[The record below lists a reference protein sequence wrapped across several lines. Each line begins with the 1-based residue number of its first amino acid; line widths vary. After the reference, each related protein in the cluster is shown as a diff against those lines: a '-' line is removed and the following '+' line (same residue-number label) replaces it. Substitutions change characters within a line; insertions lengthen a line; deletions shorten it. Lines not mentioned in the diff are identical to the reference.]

1 MNATGDSSLAGC
13 TCLITGGAGFIG
25 SHLADALLGR
35 GHRVLAI
42 DNLST
47 GKIENIAHLRAHP
60 LFQFVH
66 APIEDEAT
74 LANLAGQSRIIFHLA
89 AAVGVKLIVEKPVE
103 TIETNVL
110 GTELVLRTAARFG
123 CRVVIA
129 SSSEVYGK
137 GCKVPF
143 SEDDDVVLGATSR
156 ARWAYAA
163 SKIVDE
169 FLGLAYHTQFGLP
182 VVCARIFNTI
192 GPRQTW
198 LYGMVVPR
206 FVRQALRGEPLTV
219 YADGSQTRCFCD
231 VRDVVEALI
240 GLALHPQAAGR
251 VFNVGSTEE
260 ISVIDLAKKIIE
272 LTGTCSPIEFVPF
285 DRAYAP
291 GFEDMQRR
299 VPDITRIKQLLGW
312 QPTRSLDE
320 SLRTI
325 IARASAN
332 INAL

>member
-1 MNATGDSSLAGC
+1 MNTGAESKLAGC

-35 GHRVLAI
+35 GHRVLVI

-47 GKIENIAHLRAHP
+47 GRVENIAHLRTHP

-66 APIEDEAT
+66 ANIQDEAT
-74 LANLAGQSRIIFHLA
+74 LANLAAQSKIIFHLA
-89 AAVGVKLIVEKPVE
+89 AAVGVKLIVENPVH

-110 GTELVLRTAARFG
+110 GTELVLRTAVRYG
-123 CRVVIA
+123 CRVLIA

-137 GCKVPF
+137 NSKVPF
-143 SEDDDVVLGATSR
+143 SEDDDIVLGPTSR

-169 FLGLAYHTQFGLP
+169 FLAQAYYTQFGLP
-182 VVCARIFNTI
+182 VVCARMFNTI
-192 GPRQTW
+192 GPRQTG

-206 FVRQALRGEPLTV
+206 FVRQALRGEPLSV

-240 GLALHPQAAGR
+240 GLAMHPDAAGR

-260 ISVIDLAKKIIE
+260 VSILALARKIIE
-272 LTGTCSPIEFVPF
+272 LTDTCSPIEFIPF

-299 VPDITRIKQLLGW
+299 VPDITRIRQLLGW
-312 QPTRSLDE
+312 QPTRSLED

-325 IARASAN
+325 IARARMN
-332 INAL
+332 INGL

>member
-1 MNATGDSSLAGC
+1 MKITVESSLAGC

-35 GHRVLAI
+35 GHRVVVI

-47 GKIENIAHLRAHP
+47 GRLENIAHLRAHP

-66 APIEDEAT
+66 ASIEDEAV
-74 LANLAGQSRIIFHLA
+74 LNNLAAQAKVIFHLA

-110 GTELVLRTAARFG
+110 GTELVLRTAARHG
-123 CRVVIA
+123 CRVLIA

-143 SEDDDVVLGATSR
+143 SEEDDVVLGATSR

-163 SKIVDE
+163 SKMVDE
-169 FLGLAYHTQFGLP
+169 FLGLAYHAEFGLP

-192 GPRQTW
+192 GPRQTGR
-198 LYGMVVPR
+198 YGMVVPR
-206 FVRQALRGEPLTV
+206 FIRQALCGEPLTV

-240 GLALHPQAAGR
+240 GLAMHPAAAGR

-260 ISVIDLAKKIIE
+260 ISILDLARKIVE
-272 LTGTCSPIEFVPF
+272 LTETFSPIEFVPF

-299 VPDITRIKQLLGW
+299 VPDITRIRELLGW
-312 QPTRSLDE
+312 EPKRSLEE

-325 IARASAN
+325 IARARAD
-332 INAL
+332 LQTL

>member
-1 MNATGDSSLAGC
+1 MNAAIDSSLAGC

-35 GHRVLAI
+35 GHRVLVI

-47 GKIENIAHLRAHP
+47 GTVENIAHLRTHP

-74 LANLAGQSRIIFHLA
+74 LSNLASQCRVIFHLA
-89 AAVGVKLIVEKPVE
+89 AAVGVKLIVEKPVQ

-110 GTELVLRTAARFG
+110 GTELVLRTATRYG
-123 CRVVIA
+123 CRVLIA

-163 SKIVDE
+163 SKMVDE
-169 FLGLAYHTQFGLP
+169 FLGLAYYTQFGLP

-192 GPRQTW
+192 GPRQTG

-231 VRDVVEALI
+231 VRDVVEALV
-240 GLALHPQAAGR
+240 GLAMHSDAAGR

-260 ISVIDLAKKIIE
+260 ISMLALARKIIE
-272 LTGTCSPIEFVPF
+272 LTDTCSPIEFVRF

-299 VPDITRIKQLLGW
+299 VPDITRIQRLLGW
-312 QPTRSLDE
+312 QPTRSLEE
-320 SLRTI
+320 SLRTV
-325 IARASAN
+325 IARARAN
-332 INAL
+332 IHAL

>member
-1 MNATGDSSLAGC
+1 MNTTGDSSLAGC

-35 GHRVLAI
+35 GHRVLVI

-66 APIEDEAT
+66 APIEDEAA

-123 CRVVIA
+123 CRVVIT

-163 SKIVDE
+163 SKMVDE
-169 FLGLAYHTQFGLP
+169 FLGLAYHAQFGLP

-192 GPRQTW
+192 GPRQAG

-240 GLALHPQAAGR
+240 GLALHPDATGR

-260 ISVIDLAKKIIE
+260 ISIIDLAKKIIE
-272 LTGTCSPIEFVPF
+272 LTETCSPIEFVPF

-299 VPDITRIKQLLGW
+299 VPDITRIRQLLDW
-312 QPTRSLDE
+312 QPSRSLDE

-325 IARASAN
+325 IARACTN
-332 INAL
+332 VNAL